1 MLERPGEGAADP
13 GPLVEAED
21 GEKVEDGGREP
32 ELEPPGGPVEE
43 PGRPGLGRKAMGR
56 ITTFP
61 WNYR

>member
-32 ELEPPGGPVEE
+32 EAAGGPLEE
-43 PGRPGLGRKAMGR
+43 PGRPGLGLNAMGLM
-56 ITTFP
+56 TTFP
-61 WNYR
+61 